1 MGRTILIVFDILPC
15 GKLVIKL
22 DMIRIIKRT
31 EKCVRRVGE
40 QSEDNEDYQKGSTGM
55 KLLIDFLFFIR
66 FNFESNLVNNFSN
79 DVDKRI
85 RRLTS
90 ILVTQV

>member
-40 QSEDNEDYQKGSTGM
+40 
-55 KLLIDFLFFIR
+55 
-66 FNFESNLVNNFSN
+66 
-79 DVDKRI
+79 
-85 RRLTS
+85 
-90 ILVTQV
+90 

>member
-1 MGRTILIVFDILPC
+1 MGRIILIVFDILPC

-40 QSEDNEDYQKGSTGM
+40 
-55 KLLIDFLFFIR
+55 
-66 FNFESNLVNNFSN
+66 
-79 DVDKRI
+79 
-85 RRLTS
+85 
-90 ILVTQV
+90 